1 MLEVLGDLEVKI
13 KDIVNEGIVSGAKD
27 FALGFGKAIT
37 PRALKPVIDA
47 GKTPID
53 PDETE
58 LAAAAY
64 KQFGEVP
71 DDQGKPTHYGEY
83 GWLTPEEL
91 KRRVAAGRAKS
102 LEKGEIAKMAKK
114 TAAAAKAALQQKSTA
129 PADSPAYGAG
139 PGQKVPPG
147 QRIAVTNPQGNAT
160 FYKYPDGRWIDE
172 YGTIMP
178 AAAHGAL
185 DQFADTR
192 GRMEAVPTQPKTGT
206 FRTKR
211 GGRAR

>member
-1 MLEVLGDLEVKI
+1 VKI
-13 KDIVNEGIVSGAKD
+13 KDIVNEGIVSGVKD
-27 FALGFGKAIT
+27 LALGFGKAIA

-47 GKTPID
+47 GKAPID
-53 PDETE
+53 PTETE

-71 DDQGKPTHYGEY
+71 DEQGKSTNYGEY
-83 GWLTPEEL
+83 GWLTPEQL
-91 KRRVAAGRAKS
+91 APRVAAARAKS
-102 LEKGEIAKMAKK
+102 LEKGDTAKIAKK
-114 TAAAAKAALQQKSTA
+114 TVAAAKAALQKSAA
-129 PADSPAYGAG
+129 PADRPEYGAG
-139 PGQKVPPG
+139 PGQKVPGG

-160 FYKYPDGRWIDE
+160 FYKYPDGRWTDE

-185 DQFADTR
+185 DQYADTR
-192 GRMEAVPTQPKTGT
+192 GRMEAIPTQSKTGT

-211 GGRAR
+211 GRRAK

>member
-1 MLEVLGDLEVKI
+1 MKI
-13 KDIVNEGIVSGAKD
+13 KDIVNEGIVSGVKD
-27 FALGFGKAIT
+27 FALGFGKAVA

-47 GKTPID
+47 GKAPID
-53 PDETE
+53 PTE
-58 LAAAAY
+58 LELSAAAY

-71 DDQGKPTHYGEY
+71 NEQGKATNYGEY

-91 KRRVAAGRAKS
+91 ERRVAAAKAKEQAKKS
-102 LEKGEIAKMAKK
+102 AAEKIAKK
-114 TAAAAKAALQQKSTA
+114 TAAAAKAALQKSAA

-147 QRIAVTNPQGNAT
+147 QRIAVSNPQGNAT
-160 FYKYPDGRWIDE
+160 FYKYPDGRWTDE

-192 GRMEAVPTQPKTGT
+192 GRMEPVSTQPKTGT

-211 GGRAR
+211 GRSAR

>member
-1 MLEVLGDLEVKI
+1 VKI
-13 KDIVNEGIVSGAKD
+13 KDIVNEGILSGAKD

-47 GKTPID
+47 SKGSMD
-53 PDETE
+53 PTETE

-71 DDQGKPTHYGEY
+71 DEQGKATNYGEY
-83 GWLTPEEL
+83 GWLTPEEIE
-91 KRRVAAGRAKS
+91 RRLAAVKAEKQAKKS
-102 LEKGEIAKMAKK
+102 DAEKIAKK
-114 TAAAAKAALQQKSTA
+114 TAAAAKAASQKTAPQKSSAET
-129 PADSPAYGAG
+129 DSPAYGAG
-139 PGQKVPPG
+139 PGQKVPGG

-160 FYKYPDGRWIDE
+160 FYKYPDGRWTDE

-185 DQFADTR
+185 DQYADTR
-192 GRMEAVPTQPKTGT
+192 GRMEAIPTQSKTGT

-211 GGRAR
+211 GSRAK